1 VTRSLRLRLLLVV
14 VALATAAAVWL
25 AASVQERATS
35 GDARRISS
43 ADRVYGAML
52 SLEAGTSTYLL
63 APEEEHLHL
72 IEDGRQ
78 AFERAVEDARAAAK
92 SDGAAVRDIDELGAV
107 HARWARISERQIAA
121 ARRGDSID
129 KDGVEQRHLLVDDF
143 VKAQRDLVA
152 HVREDAAAD
161 RRGGTR
167 DLIILSLLLSGLV
180 GSLGAWLLGRSDRV
194 EASRLDAERRQR
206 ESQTDFAETLQLVQ
220 SEADAHALLARHL
233 ELSLPGASAVV
244 MKRNNSE
251 NRLEPTTE
259 LPGDDPGLVERLE
272 HAEPKQCIANRIGRG
287 YGRRPGEQQL
297 LRCELCGDIA
307 SESTCSP
314 LLVGGEVI
322 GSVLVT
328 QHGGGTAERERIAD
342 SVNQA
347 APVLA
352 NLRTL
357 AIAETRAATDSLT
370 GLPNR
375 RSAQDTL
382 KRMVAQ
388 AGRQLAPLAA
398 IAMDL
403 DQFKRVNDCFGHE
416 KGDDV
421 LAAVGRLLAEAV
433 RESDFA
439 ARQGGEEFLLLL
451 PETGREGAVQLAEK
465 LRAAVG
471 RTELPGVDTAVSASF
486 GVAVYPED
494 AVDAETLLRKAD
506 RALYAAKEGG
516 RNRIEVVSAP
526 TPPAP
531 IAG

>member
-1 VTRSLRLRLLLVV
+1 
-14 VALATAAAVWL
+14 
-25 AASVQERATS
+25 
-35 GDARRISS
+35 
-43 ADRVYGAML
+43 
-52 SLEAGTSTYLL
+52 
-63 APEEEHLHL
+63 
-72 IEDGRQ
+72 
-78 AFERAVEDARAAAK
+78 
-92 SDGAAVRDIDELGAV
+92 
-107 HARWARISERQIAA
+107 
-121 ARRGDSID
+121 
-129 KDGVEQRHLLVDDF
+129 
-143 VKAQRDLVA
+143 
-152 HVREDAAAD
+152 
-161 RRGGTR
+161 
-167 DLIILSLLLSGLV
+167 
-180 GSLGAWLLGRSDRV
+180 
-194 EASRLDAERRQR
+194 
-206 ESQTDFAETLQLVQ
+206 
-220 SEADAHALLARHL
+220 
-233 ELSLPGASAVV
+233 
-244 MKRNNSE
+244 
-251 NRLEPTTE
+251 
-259 LPGDDPGLVERLE
+259 
-272 HAEPKQCIANRIGRG
+272 
-287 YGRRPGEQQL
+287 
-297 LRCELCGDIA
+297 
-307 SESTCSP
+307 
-314 LLVGGEVI
+314 VGGEVI

-403 DQFKRVNDCFGHE
+403 DHFKRVNDCFGHE